1 MSPHTE
7 HTIRQCQRSGLPS
20 DPVPLSRPSMQPG
33 PDAEAAFINGLNK
46 KPLEPTVSKN
56 AVYRE
61 ITDLTIS

>member
-1 MSPHTE
+1 
-7 HTIRQCQRSGLPS
+7 
-20 DPVPLSRPSMQPG
+20 VPLSRPSMQPG